1 MSPTNK
7 KEIEPM
13 KKLICLLLSVLLL
26 VGASAAMADS
36 VKLKIATWTS
46 NETQLALLGSFVDEF
61 AQKKGID
68 IDYTFESLSGA
79 EYSSLLLM
87 DLQSNEAPDAFWIM
101 ESDIKAFIGA
111 GLCAKLNDALT
122 DYDPDDIDTG
132 ALSLWRDGDDI
143 YAVPFSTS
151 PFIMISAYPEIEVS
165 GVFSS
170 WETLAVNSRRSS
182 SRLCCSVT
190 SRMTTTAPLLPSD
203 SATGLAM
210 I

>member
-1 MSPTNK
+1 
-7 KEIEPM
+7 M

-122 DYDPDDIDTG
+122 DYDPDDIDAG

-151 PFIMISAYPEIEVS
+151 PFIMIYNKDLFEQA
-165 GVFSS
+165 
-170 WETLAVNSRRSS
+170 
-182 SRLCCSVT
+182 
-190 SRMTTTAPLLPSD
+190 
-203 SATGLAM
+203 GLKDPN
-210 I
+210 